1 VVRSRSPGGDPDR
14 FAEAVAQHKD
24 RVYSFACYYL
34 GDRDQ
39 AEDVT
44 QDVLIKLWK
53 HWDDLQVDDLAAW
66 LTTVT
71 RNASFDALRRR
82 KRTAVAPGGDEA
94 FARMP
99 DPRPGP
105 AQEAAGSEL
114 GQRLLAALQDLPEPY
129 RSILLLRE
137 IQQRPHQEIADSL
150 EMPLVTVRV
159 YAHRG
164 RKLLREALSRDL
176 GETAEESAR
185 SPGLRRR

>member
-1 VVRSRSPGGDPDR
+1 
-14 FAEAVAQHKD
+14 VAQHKD
-24 RVYSFACYYL
+24 RVFSFAFYYL

-44 QDVLIKLWK
+44 QDVLIKLWR
-53 HWDDLQVDDLAAW
+53 HWNDLEVDDLAAW

-71 RNASFDALRRR
+71 RNASFDALRKR
-82 KRTAVAPGGDEA
+82 KRAAVAPGGDEV
-94 FARMP
+94 FAHIP

-105 AQEAAGSEL
+105 AREAAGSEL
-114 GQRLLAALQDLPEPY
+114 AQRLMAALHDLPEPY

-150 EMPLVTVRV
+150 EMSLVTVRV

-164 RKLLREALSRDL
+164 RKMLREALGDITPL
-176 GETAEESAR
+176 PAQ
-185 SPGLRRR
+185 

>member
-1 VVRSRSPGGDPDR
+1 M
-14 FAEAVAQHKD
+14 AQHKD
-24 RVYSFACYYL
+24 RVYSFAYYYL

-44 QDVLIKLWK
+44 QDVLIKLWR
-53 HWDDLQVDDLAAW
+53 HWDDLEVDDLAAW

-82 KRTAVAPGGDEA
+82 KRAAPAPGGDEA

-105 AQEAAGSEL
+105 AQEAAGHEMA
-114 GQRLLAALQDLPEPY
+114 QRLHAALQELPEPY
-129 RSILLLRE
+129 RSILVLRE

-164 RKLLREALSRDL
+164 RKLLRESLSRAL
-176 GETAEESAR
+176 GEAAETPGP
-185 SPGLRRR
+185 SPRLRHR